1 MREQLRAYVRRL
13 FAQAP
18 DTQRN
23 RELREEILQNT
34 LDRFDDLVAQG
45 VPEES
50 AYTQAVGSIGDVENL
65 IEPAPKKK
73 QTPWGA
79 IVLGTLAAVL
89 VIALVL
95 FLALR
100 WEAPRREQDNW
111 VDSLTDWAE
120 DMGEAAAEW
129 GEQIGEDAAEWG
141 EQIGEEVSDW
151 IDGSYQ
157 LVYGNADQYSIG
169 AGSISAQ
176 GISRVE
182 IHWPAGTVTVEPGDG
197 DAITLTETGADEEKY
212 ELRYLVEGEQLTI
225 RFAKAGTYRSLPSK
239 QLTITL
245 PGALGDLVV
254 ETVSASVE
262 IPALPIQGIGLE
274 TVSGQCTVAG
284 DPTVFEWESVSGA
297 LTFTGSAMEIQG
309 DSISGSAEF
318 HLTKTPSRFTCDTV
332 SGDVFLTIPGE
343 RSFEAKLDTTSGD
356 LRCELPTETMGKNTL
371 SYTAD
376 GDTASFI
383 VDTVSGDFTISQS

>member
-1 MREQLRAYVRRL
+1 MREQLRAYVLRL

-182 IHWPAGTVTVEPGDG
+182 IYWQAGSVTVEPGDG

-212 ELRYLVEGEQLTI
+212 ELRYLVEGGALTI
-225 RFAKAGTYRSLPSK
+225 RFAEAGTYRSLPSK
-239 QLTITL
+239 DLTVTL
-245 PGALGDLVV
+245 PAALEELWLD
-254 ETVSASVE
+254 TVSASVE
-262 IPALPIQGIGLE
+262 VAESPIQGIHME
-274 TVSGQCTVAG
+274 TVSGECSLAGNLTVL
-284 DPTVFEWESVSGA
+284 EWESVSGR

-309 DSISGSAEF
+309 ESVSGGAAF
-318 HLTKTPSRFTCDTV
+318 HLTETPSRFTCDTV
-332 SGDVFLTIPGE
+332 SGDVSLTIPGE
-343 RSFEAKLDTTSGD
+343 RSFEAKLNTTSGD
-356 LRCELPTETMGKNTL
+356 LRCDLPTQTVGKNTL
-371 SYTAD
+371 SYEAN
-376 GDTASFI
+376 GDAAAFT
-383 VDTVSGDFTISQS
+383 VDTVSGDFIIQQS

>member
-1 MREQLRAYVRRL
+1 MREQLRAYVLRL

-141 EQIGEEVSDW
+141 AQIGEEVSGW

-169 AGSISAQ
+169 AGAIPAQ

-197 DAITLTETGADEEKY
+197 DEITLTETGADEEKY
-212 ELRYLVEGEQLTI
+212 ELRYLVEGDLLTI

-239 QLTITL
+239 DLTVML
-245 PGALGDLVV
+245 PAALEELWLD
-254 ETVSASVE
+254 TVSASAEVAE
-262 IPALPIQGIGLE
+262 LPIQGIHME
-274 TVSGQCTVAG
+274 TVSGNCTVAG
-284 DPTVFEWESVSGA
+284 DPTVLEWESVSGE

-309 DSISGSAEF
+309 DSVSGSAAF
-318 HLTKTPSRFTCDTV
+318 HLTETPSRFTCDTV
-332 SGDVFLTIPGE
+332 SGDVSLTIPGE
-343 RSFEAKLDTTSGD
+343 RSFEAKLSTTSGD
-356 LRCELPTETMGKNTL
+356 LRCDLPTQTVGKNTL
-371 SYTAD
+371 SYEAN
-376 GDTASFI
+376 GDAAAFT
-383 VDTVSGDFTISQS
+383 VDTVSGDFIIQQS